1 MFFFH
6 PWISNLSII
15 LWRLF
20 YRGFIEGCW
29 GFPGCS
35 KNISE
40 MLTYSGQD
48 KVRNSKGWSMK
59 NTIIVKDID
68 LFYRPY
74 FNDKIIYMFR
84 TFNLCAM
91 KFMEKRSSTQ
101 FVLLLKGAFL
111 KRVIMLRKQQKD
123 VVNRVGLLLLLLFSS
138 SSCRYSEEL
147 YFPATWYRKC
157 F

>member
-1 MFFFH
+1 MFFF
-6 PWISNLSII
+6 SSMNFKSIY

-40 MLTYSGQD
+40 MLKYSGQD

-59 NTIIVKDID
+59 NAIIVKDID

-74 FNDKIIYMFR
+74 FNDKIIYIFR

-101 FVLLLKGAFL
+101 FGLLLKGAFV

-123 VVNRVGLLLLLLFSS
+123 VVNRVGLLLLLLLFSS